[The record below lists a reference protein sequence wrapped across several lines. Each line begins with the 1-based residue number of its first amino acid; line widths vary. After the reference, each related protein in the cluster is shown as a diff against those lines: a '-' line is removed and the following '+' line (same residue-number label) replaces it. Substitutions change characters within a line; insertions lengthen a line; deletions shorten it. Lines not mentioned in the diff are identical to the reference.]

1 MVKFEVPTAIKNHIG
16 VCMKCAP
23 CKQEENEMGLGSAIK
38 EEASWGKTANGAD
51 AKVATGSALL
61 DMFGRAGAMRGA
73 DAMDKQIMIS
83 QAFKE
88 NADLAVKLLFYTRD
102 VREGY
107 GERDTFNTMLRW
119 LAFESKESVEKNLWA
134 ILEFGRASDLYALVG
149 TPAEDAMWEFMRNQ
163 FELDYKNMQAGKSI
177 SLLAKWMASPNSRT
191 VKKKQLGKLTAKA
204 LGYSYKNMRELK
216 QKISAMR
223 KYLDLP
229 EVKMA
234 AGKWSEIEYSTCA
247 SKALLYHKNAFA
259 RHDEQ
264 RWQEYLESVNK
275 GEEKMNTGTLTP
287 CDIVGKYNNLHE
299 VDKALETMWDNLEDV
314 NKGNVLVMADTSG
327 SMFWGHYGM
336 RPIDVSVAMAIYFAK
351 HNKGDLKNTFMTFES
366 DPHFI
371 EIKEASL
378 FDTIQAVKKV
388 EWGNSTNLEKAF
400 DKLLETCIK
409 GEVSQEEMPE
419 AILVVS
425 DMQINDA
432 SSQCEGD
439 GRMTFFDR
447 MSKRYEKVGYKMPQL
462 VFWNVNAQR
471 ATFHASKNDA
481 GASLVSGFSVNVFKQ
496 VIECIGSTPYEL
508 MMSILES
515 ERYKD
520 IVA

>member
-1 MVKFEVPTAIKNHIG
+1 
-16 VCMKCAP
+16 MKCAP
-23 CKQEENEMGLGSAIK
+23 CKQEENKMGLGSAIR

-61 DMFGRAGAMRGA
+61 DMFGRAGAMREA
-73 DAMDKQIMIS
+73 DNTDKQIMIS

-107 GERDTFNTMLRW
+107 GERDTFLTMLRW
-119 LAFESKESVEKNLWA
+119 LAFESKESVEKNIWA

-191 VKKKQLGKLTAKA
+191 AKKKQLGKLTAKA

-234 AGKWSEIEYSTCA
+234 AGKWGEIEYSTCA

-259 RHDEQ
+259 RHDMQ

-275 GEEKMNTGTLTP
+275 GEEKMNTGNLTP
-287 CDIVGKYNNLHE
+287 CDIVRNYDGSYE

-327 SMFWGHYGM
+327 SMFWGHFGM
-336 RPIDVSVAMAIYFAK
+336 RPIDVSIALAIYFAQ
-351 HNKGDLKNTFMTFES
+351 HNKGDLKNLFMTFES
-366 DPHFI
+366 NPHFI

-378 FDTIQAVKKV
+378 FDTIQAVKNV
-388 EWGNSTNLEKAF
+388 DWGNSTDLEKAF
-400 DKLLETCIK
+400 EKLLTTCIK
-409 GEVSQEEMPE
+409 GNVSQEEMPE

-425 DMQINDA
+425 DMQINAA
-432 SSQCEGD
+432 SRQCGED

-447 MSKRYEKVGYKMPQL
+447 MSKRYEKAGYKMPQL
-462 VFWNVNAQR
+462 VFWNVNAKK

>member
-1 MVKFEVPTAIKNHIG
+1 
-16 VCMKCAP
+16 MKCAP
-23 CKQEENEMGLGSAIK
+23 CKQEENKMGLGSAIR
-38 EEASWGKTANGAD
+38 EEASWGKTDNGAD

-73 DAMDKQIMIS
+73 DDTDKQIMIS

-107 GERDTFNTMLRW
+107 GERDTFITMLRW
-119 LAFESKESVEKNLWA
+119 LAFNSKESVEKNIWA

-149 TPAEDAMWEFMRNQ
+149 TPAEDAMWEFMKNQ

-191 VKKKQLGKLTAKA
+191 AKKKQLGKLTAKK

-259 RHDEQ
+259 KHDGQ

-287 CDIVGKYNNLHE
+287 CDIVGKYNGLCF
-299 VDKALETMWDNLEDV
+299 VDKALETMWDNLENID
-314 NKGNVLVMADTSG
+314 KGNVLVMADTSG
-327 SMFWGHYGM
+327 SMCWHRYGGLM
-336 RPIDVSVAMAIYFAK
+336 PIDVSVALAIYFAK
-351 HNKGDLKNTFMTFES
+351 HNKGDLKNLFMTFES
-366 DPHFI
+366 NPHFI
-371 EIKEASL
+371 EIKESSL
-378 FDTIQAVKKV
+378 FDTIQAVKKAG
-388 EWGNSTNLEKAF
+388 WGNSTDLEKAF
-400 DKLLETCIK
+400 EKLLATCIK
-409 GEVSQEEMPE
+409 GNVSQEEMPK

-425 DMQINDA
+425 DMQINAA
-432 SSQCEGD
+432 SSQCGED

-447 MSKRYEKVGYKMPQL
+447 MSKRYEEAGYKMPQL
-462 VFWNVNAQR
+462 VFWNVNAER

>member
-1 MVKFEVPTAIKNHIG
+1 
-16 VCMKCAP
+16 
-23 CKQEENEMGLGSAIK
+23 MGLGSAIR
-38 EEASWGKTANGAD
+38 EEASWGKTTNGAE
-51 AKVATGSALL
+51 ARVATGSALL

-73 DAMDKQIMIS
+73 DEIDKQIMIS

-88 NADLAVKLLFYTRD
+88 NADFAVKLLFYTRD

-107 GERDTFNTMLRW
+107 GERDTFYTMLRW

-177 SLLAKWMASPNSRT
+177 SLLAKWMASPNSKT
-191 VKKKQLGKLTAKA
+191 AKKKQFAKMTAKA

-223 KYLDLP
+223 RYLDLP

-234 AGKWSEIEYSTCA
+234 AGKWGEIEYSTCA

-259 RHDEQ
+259 RHDMQ

-275 GEEKMNTGTLTP
+275 GEEKMNTATLTP
-287 CDIVGKYNNLHE
+287 CDIVAKYNDIDH
-299 VDKALETMWDNLEDV
+299 VDKA
-314 NKGNVLVMADTSG
+314 
-327 SMFWGHYGM
+327 
-336 RPIDVSVAMAIYFAK
+336 
-351 HNKGDLKNTFMTFES
+351 
-366 DPHFI
+366 
-371 EIKEASL
+371 
-378 FDTIQAVKKV
+378 TINAVKKV

-409 GEVSQEEMPE
+409 GGVSQEEMPK

-425 DMQINDA
+425 DMQINAA
-432 SSQCEGD
+432 SSACEWD
-439 GRMTFFDR
+439 GHISFFKS
-447 MSKRYEKVGYKMPQL
+447 MSKKYEKAGYKMPQL
-462 VFWNVNAQR
+462 IFWNVNAKK
-471 ATFHASKNDA
+471 ATFHASKDDA

-496 VIECIGSTPYEL
+496 VIKSIGSTPYEL
-508 MMSILES
+508 MMNILES

>member
-1 MVKFEVPTAIKNHIG
+1 
-16 VCMKCAP
+16 MKCAP
-23 CKQEENEMGLGSAIK
+23 CKQEENKMGLGSVIR
-38 EEASWGKTANGAD
+38 EEASWGKTTNGAE
-51 AKVATGSALL
+51 ARVATGSALL

-73 DAMDKQIMIS
+73 DEIDKQIMIS

-88 NADLAVKLLFYTRD
+88 NADFAVKLLFYTRD

-107 GERDTFNTMLRW
+107 GERDTFYTMLRW

-177 SLLAKWMASPNSRT
+177 SLLAKWMASPNSKT
-191 VKKKQLGKLTAKA
+191 AKKKQLAKMTAKA

-223 KYLDLP
+223 RYLDLP

-234 AGKWSEIEYSTCA
+234 AGKWGEIEYSTCA

-259 RHDEQ
+259 RHDMQ

-275 GEEKMNTGTLTP
+275 GEEKMNTATLTP
-287 CDIVGKYNNLHE
+287 CDIVAKYNDLDH

-314 NKGNVLVMADTSG
+314 NDGNVLVMADTSG
-327 SMFWGHYGM
+327 SMFFNHCGGL
-336 RPIDVSVAMAIYFAK
+336 RPIFVSVAMAIYFAK

-378 FDTIQAVKKV
+378 FDTINAVKKV

-409 GEVSQEEMPE
+409 GGVSQEEMPK

-425 DMQINDA
+425 DMQINAA
-432 SSQCEGD
+432 SSACEWD
-439 GRMTFFDR
+439 GHISFFKS
-447 MSKRYEKVGYKMPQL
+447 MSKKYEKAGYKMPQL
-462 VFWNVNAQR
+462 IFWNVNAKK
-471 ATFHASKNDA
+471 ATFHASKDDA

-496 VIECIGSTPYEL
+496 VIKSIGSTPYEL
-508 MMSILES
+508 MMNVLES